1 VSDTQGQSQG
11 QKQKVVLA
19 YSGGLDTSVAV
30 HWLRERGYEVVTLT
44 ADLGGDVSLEA
55 SAAKARSMGCQA
67 FVVDAREE
75 FVTEFV
81 WPALQA
87 GALYGGRYPLAT
99 ALGRPLIARLLV
111 ETAHQVGATAIAHGC
126 TGKGNDQVRFDVTTA
141 LLDPSLTVIAPVRE
155 WDLKTRDEEIEY
167 AQRHNIPIP
176 VTKTSP
182 YSIDENLWGRSIEA
196 GPLEDPWQEPPADA
210 FAWTVDPAD
219 APAAPRYVEIGFEQG
234 VPTSLDGTP
243 VAPVE
248 LVTTLSAVAGQYGV
262 GRIDQIEDRLVGIK
276 SREIYEA
283 PAAVVLHA
291 AHQALEDMVLT
302 RDAAAFKRG
311 VADTYARSIYDGAWY
326 AAFREDLA
334 AYVTSTQR
342 YVTGTVCVKLQA
354 GAGAVVGRRSPYSL
368 YQANLATYGSGDLFA
383 HNAAEG
389 FIQLWGLP
397 LRVQAVAQPR
407 AIIKEAR
414 VESAPEPVAV

>member
-1 VSDTQGQSQG
+1 MSQEGQGR
-11 QKQKVVLA
+11 KIVLA

-44 ADLGGDVSLEA
+44 ADLGGDVDLDAA
-55 SAAKARSMGCQA
+55 SAKARGMGCEA
-67 FVVDAREE
+67 FVVDARHE
-75 FVTEFV
+75 FVTAFV

-111 ETAHQVGATAIAHGC
+111 ETAHKVGATAVAHGC

-141 LLDPSLTVIAPVRE
+141 LLDPALGVVAPVRE
-155 WDLKTRDEEIEY
+155 WDLKTREQEVEY
-167 AQRHNIPIP
+167 AQEHNIP
-176 VTKTSP
+176 VAATKASP
-182 YSIDENLWGRSIEA
+182 YSVDENLWGRSIEA

-210 FAWTVDPAD
+210 FAWTVAPAD
-219 APAAPRYVEIGFEQG
+219 APPTPAYVEIGFAEG
-234 VPTSLDGTP
+234 VPVTLDGASLDP
-243 VAPVE
+243 VA
-248 LVTTLSAVAGQYGV
+248 LVAKLQTLAGDYGV
-262 GRIDQIEDRLVGIK
+262 GRIDQVEDRLVGIK

-302 RDAAAFKRG
+302 RDAAAFKRT
-311 VADTYARSIYDGAWY
+311 VADAYARAVYDGAWY
-326 AAFREDLA
+326 SAFREDLA
-334 AYVTSTQR
+334 AYVASTQR
-342 YVTGTVCVKLQA
+342 YVSGIIRVKLQS
-354 GAGAVVGRRSPYSL
+354 GAASIVGRQSPYAL
-368 YQANLATYGSGDLFA
+368 YQTNLATYGEGDVFA
-383 HNAAEG
+383 HGAAQG

-407 AIIKEAR
+407 SIIAPADEAATP
-414 VESAPEPVAV
+414 SPVGAGA